1 MQPLATHMAAQ
12 RLVRARSYAG
22 APVRHL
28 DRGLLRER
36 YVIDQMVTGAPTP
49 VDADLLAQ
57 YVAGSLLALQALWLE
72 HDLPH
77 PPRRWGASSGG
88 S

>member
-1 MQPLATHMAAQ
+1 LQPLATHMAAQ

-28 DRGLLRER
+28 DLGLLRER

-57 YVAGSLLALQALWLE
+57 
-72 HDLPH
+72 
-77 PPRRWGASSGG
+77 
-88 S
+88 